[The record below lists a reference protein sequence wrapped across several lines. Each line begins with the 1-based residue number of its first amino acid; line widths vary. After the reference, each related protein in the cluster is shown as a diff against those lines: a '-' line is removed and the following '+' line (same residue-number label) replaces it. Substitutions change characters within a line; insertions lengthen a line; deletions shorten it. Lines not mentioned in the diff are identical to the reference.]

1 MLLAYFTCHILQ
13 HFAICQ
19 FPSKTFYKKQLQTD
33 ESVRIGYR
41 MFLQKNRFLE
51 SDFWMAGPNM
61 PITFCDVE
69 GKESSEKKADRN
81 IALQSKSNEMEA
93 DCMVRVNLHARCK
106 HSENYPMLV
115 I

>member
-1 MLLAYFTCHILQ
+1 
-13 HFAICQ
+13 
-19 FPSKTFYKKQLQTD
+19 
-33 ESVRIGYR
+33 
-41 MFLQKNRFLE
+41 
-51 SDFWMAGPNM
+51 MAGPNM

-93 DCMVRVNLHARCK
+93 DCMVRVNLHACCK

-115 I
+115 IWLKLYSLLRLEVKSLATRLLSTP